1 MGGNSHTNEIIMSL
15 NSDHTQRN
23 KNCYIYSEVR
33 ISKTLSFTE
42 KPSYLEVDAVMEK
55 LRKTCVL
62 D

>member
-15 NSDHTQRN
+15 NS
-23 KNCYIYSEVR
+23 IYSEVR